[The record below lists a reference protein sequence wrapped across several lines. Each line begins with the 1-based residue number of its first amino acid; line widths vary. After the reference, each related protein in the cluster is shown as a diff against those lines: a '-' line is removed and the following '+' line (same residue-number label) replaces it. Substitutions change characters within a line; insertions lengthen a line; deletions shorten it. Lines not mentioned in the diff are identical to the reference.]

1 MGRLQYFFLGWGSVY
16 ICRHVYFSGIQ
27 KHVLSVTLC
36 CVPALIV
43 NVFKEAATVH
53 TCQRKT
59 SFSCGCPVFV
69 NFWCCAHLCVHVAW
83 KSEVGNFNQENL
95 TS

>member
-43 NVFKEAATVH
+43 NIFKEAATVCTLAREKH
-53 TCQRKT
+53 HSLVVAQFLST
-59 SFSCGCPVFV
+59 FGV
-69 NFWCCAHLCVHVAW
+69 VHIVCTRCLEVRSW
-83 KSEVGNFNQENL
+83 KF
-95 TS
+95 

>member
-43 NVFKEAATVH
+43 NIFKEAATVCTLAREKH
-53 TCQRKT
+53 HSLVVAQFLSTFGVVHICVYTLLGSPKLEILTRK
-59 SFSCGCPVFV
+59 F
-69 NFWCCAHLCVHVAW
+69 
-83 KSEVGNFNQENL
+83 
-95 TS
+95 